1 MFQSGPPLTCGSA
14 AAAINICPS
23 FNLTSKPEADVPVK
37 VEVADSPESS
47 QQLEPEILNCAVLPS
62 FYTRGSALLSEASN
76 TTDNGEKPPDFLDF
90 GDIGTNQ
97 NRGMMALDPV
107 DQNTQQSSG
116 EWSDTKDGKAKVGS
130 LSECSKRSRLL
141 QDPQPEETDGGESVR
156 DRSSVPEREQPE
168 DVPQPVHTPKDLR
181 EMGDCIKNKPER
193 PPSDGSREETP
204 DAVELLHKD
213 EVVTDGICSSTAN
226 KTLEAMKTKRQD
238 GMVQKEL
245 SLDVDEDLYR
255 DEEEIEKEKI
265 QKGIAAIDKGTTDDL
280 KLGLGPEVDILE
292 YCQREWRGKTTVAKI
307 MKEGYEQVSRCFN
320 SIRRVRGDNYCALR
334 ATLFQCL
341 SQMTTLPQWMAD
353 DDLTQLPEKLVK
365 KYEWIKLWRFWHSYG
380 STKTW
385 VRLKESLELLQK
397 KCSELSEIQVS
408 DKKQAACD
416 EIFQKEEEYCLYE
429 AVKFLMLKTAIDLF
443 NASENGTEVPVFSW
457 LLFARNTSNNPCEFL
472 KNHLNHVGH
481 SGGLEQVEMFLLG
494 YALQHTIKVY
504 RLYKYGTDEFIT
516 HYPNDQAGWPVVTL
530 ITEDDRHYNVP
541 VRVCEETSV

>member
-1 MFQSGPPLTCGSA
+1 MDKVSGSSHGNRCAELYGDG
-14 AAAINICPS
+14 
-23 FNLTSKPEADVPVK
+23 SKPEADVPVK
-37 VEVADSPESS
+37 VEVADPPESS

-62 FYTRGSALLSEASN
+62 FYTRGSALLSETSD
-76 TTDNGEKPPDFLDF
+76 TTDNGEKSPDFLDF
-90 GDIGTNQ
+90 GETGTNQ

-116 EWSDTKDGKAKVGS
+116 EWRNTKDGKADVGS
-130 LSECSKRSRLL
+130 LSERSKRSRLL

-168 DVPQPVHTPKDLR
+168 DVPQPVQTLEDLR
-181 EMGDCIKNKPER
+181 EMGDCIKNQPER

-265 QKGIAAIDKGTTDDL
+265 KKGIAAIDKGTTDDL

-292 YCQREWRGKTTVAKI
+292 YCQREWRGKTSVAKI

-341 SQMTTLPQWMAD
+341 SQMTMLPQWMAD
-353 DDLTQLPEKLVK
+353 DDLTQLPEKLMK

-397 KCSELSEIQVS
+397 KWSELSEIQVS

-516 HYPNDQAGWPVVTL
+516 HYPNDQAAWPVVTL